1 MSVLFPFK
9 AMDIHESLKIIEVYS
24 VLSTCL
30 VNWYPNLVNASWMGF
45 LSENGPTGFL
55 YTYTEQ

>member
-1 MSVLFPFK
+1 
-9 AMDIHESLKIIEVYS
+9 MDIHESLKIIEVYS